1 MTPRATD
8 TPRFPLRQQ
17 LPLHWNRDCRQVMGT
32 LRWRLGNERSHL
44 LILALLHLCLIKGWI
59 LIISKPVWPMFCVS
73 HRCEIIVFR
82 EVWAWA
88 TASSFADRS
97 SGICVQPMMGTGG
110 RQGGIEFWA
119 SVEAQ
124 LVELLLL
131 SRRGI
136 DQVYSSRSSS
146 SMYSMENW
154 PGGSPAND
162 QWPLPP
168 NSHLTIPIQGKINQK
183 GSSYETL
190 NRGAHWNSMFTCF
203 LSSSSYI
210 SRRCVYVRL
219 PYKVLSL

>member
-1 MTPRATD
+1 MQITVGGRWICLAWRCYDSTCHRYASLPTPTATPPPLEPRLQTSD
-8 TPRFPLRQQ
+8 GNSSLTPGKREKPSGD
-17 LPLHWNRDCRQVMGT
+17 P
-32 LRWRLGNERSHL
+32 RSTSP
-44 LILALLHLCLIKGWI
+44 ALDQRRI
-59 LIISKPVWPMFCVS
+59 LIISKPVWPMLCVS

-190 NRGAHWNSMFTCF
+190 NRGAHCKLNVHMFSCK
-203 LSSSSYI
+203 L
-210 SRRCVYVRL
+210 L
-219 PYKVLSL
+219 K